1 MRKRIFFGLL
11 CLGVQLCSIATAQ
24 VYDLPRS
31 TPEEQGVPSK
41 ALITV
46 FDSLMATPQTDI
58 HSVVVMRH
66 GKVIGE
72 IYPKPFAIEY
82 KHTMYS
88 CSKTFVSMAVG
99 LAIEENRLRLTD
111 RVAPFFIES
120 LPDSI
125 SKGLAEM
132 TVEDLLTMR
141 SGITPDWEMRNIC
154 TDWIRTFLAKP
165 VEGAGEKFGY
175 DSMATYMLSAIVQ
188 KVTGMTTLDYL
199 KKKIFKDMHITD
211 VAWELSP
218 EGVNT
223 GGWGL
228 YIQSESLAKFG
239 QLWLDKGK
247 WNGKQLVP
255 ASWIEQMNTLHVKSN
270 SYGYQI
276 WHCAY
281 PGAVRA
287 DGAFGQWVIVV
298 PDKDMVVVITQCST
312 GSGRYQRGLI
322 WNHIVPQ
329 LSDTP
334 LAVGND
340 YKRLK
345 QKQSTYQLAMPEGKA
360 GNMATSSLL
369 GKKVLLKKNIYGWTT
384 IDFKQQDKAI
394 VMKVTT
400 KKGEVFEI
408 PFGYKKWET
417 GQLATYPFYS
427 INALGRFSGIEGPF
441 FVAGSYACP
450 EKNMLKM
457 KAHYVNWI
465 TPIDY
470 TWKVEGHK
478 VYLGVVTNHGS
489 KTAKLE
495 GVIQD

>member
-1 MRKRIFFGLL
+1 MKKRIILSLL
-11 CLGVQLCSIATAQ
+11 LLSVQLLGTMKAQ

-41 ALITV
+41 AIITV
-46 FDSLMATPQTDI
+46 FDSLMATPNTDI

-88 CSKTFVSMAVG
+88 CSKTFVSVAIG

-111 RVAPFFIES
+111 RVAPFFIEQ
-120 LPDSI
+120 LPDTI

-141 SGITPDWEMRNIC
+141 SGITPDWEMRNKC

-211 VAWELSP
+211 IAWELSP

-247 WNGKQLVP
+247 WNGKQLIP
-255 ASWIEQMNTLHVKSN
+255 ESWIEQMSAKHVEKSG
-270 SYGYQI
+270 YGYQI
-276 WHCAY
+276 WHCDY

-298 PDKDMVVVITQCST
+298 PDKDIVVVITQCST
-312 GSGRYQRGLI
+312 ASGRYQRGLI
-322 WNHIVPQ
+322 WHHIVPQ
-329 LSDTP
+329 LSESP
-334 LAVGND
+334 LPLGAD
-340 YKRLK
+340 YKRLQ
-345 QKQSTYQLAMPEGKA
+345 QKQSAYQLAMPEGKA
-360 GNMATSSLL
+360 AATITTNLI

-384 IDFKQQDKAI
+384 VAFQQKEKSI
-394 VMKVTT
+394 VMTITT
-400 KKGEVFEI
+400 KKGEVYDI

-417 GQLATYPFYS
+417 GKLTTYPFYS
-427 INALGRFSGIEGPF
+427 INALSRFKGIEGPF

-450 EKNMLKM
+450 EKNVLKM

-465 TPIDY
+465 TPIDF
-470 TWKVEGHK
+470 TWKVEDDK
-478 VYLGVVTNHGS
+478 VYLSVVTNHSS

-495 GVIQD
+495 GVIQE